1 LFSDFKRNP
10 APDFSQ
16 PLDLLGACHNKIRF
30 HCELLVK
37 LCEYLESNAVDSDA
51 IKSAKQVHRYF
62 STSAT
67 LHHLDEEEDLFPALN
82 NKKELSSSVR
92 ELIIKLQQEHV
103 SLDNQWQIFENLLKN
118 QALVELP
125 DMKEQ
130 ALAMKASYDQHIDT
144 ENRFIL
150 PEAEK
155 LLSREEIVLLGEA
168 MQKRRQQF
176 NDAFNQ

>member
-1 LFSDFKRNP
+1 MFSDFNRNP
-10 APDFSQ
+10 APDFSK
-16 PLDLLGACHNKIRF
+16 PLDLLGACHDKIRF
-30 HCELLVK
+30 HSELLVK
-37 LCEYLESNAVDSDA
+37 LCKYLESNAVDADA

-62 STSAT
+62 STSAR
-67 LHHLDEEEDLFPALN
+67 LHHLDEEEDLFPTLTSKTALA
-82 NKKELSSSVR
+82 STVR
-92 ELIIKLQQEHV
+92 ELIITLQQEHAV
-103 SLDNQWQIFENLLKN
+103 LDNQWQIFENVLKN
-118 QALVELP
+118 QALDELP
-125 DMKEQ
+125 DMTEQ

-155 LLSREEIVLLGEA
+155 LLSREEIVVLGEA